1 MRLLVWLL
9 VVVPI
14 VSAVVLTA
22 RTRSNR
28 ARALARMCSDAGLAF
43 SPTDPFLFTDTTF
56 LPFPMFTPIADWQV
70 RNVVW
75 DEADDRVRVFDYLRA
90 GSTERPR
97 LECTCAVVPMPFT
110 VPNVAVVPRGIDD
123 PIAEL
128 TGRVA
133 VALELDAFNQR
144 FEARGDDPR
153 AVVALLDQRMMQ
165 TLLHLPVTT
174 VLHVRENRM
183 LLLSS
188 TLEPGDVLVLLRT
201 AAKLAE
207 RVPRVVASLY
217 PPRPAEG
224 QYEDRWLQ
232 GSWSPDPTGA
242 DAPNPGH
249 LGG

>member
-1 MRLLVWLL
+1 VRFF
-9 VVVPI
+9 VVVLIVIPI
-14 VSAVVLTA
+14 VSAAVLTA
-22 RTRSNR
+22 RARSDR
-28 ARALARMCSDAGLAF
+28 ERALARMCGDASLAF
-43 SPTDPFLFTDTTF
+43 SPSDPFLFTDTAF
-56 LPFPMFTPIADWQV
+56 LPFPMFAPIADWQV

-90 GSTERPR
+90 ASTERAR

-110 VPNVAVVPRGIDD
+110 VPDVAVVPRGIDD
-123 PIAEL
+123 PIPEP

-133 VALELDAFNQR
+133 VALELDAFNER

-165 TLLHLPVTT
+165 TLLHLPITT
-174 VLHVRENRM
+174 VVHVRENRM

-188 TLEPGDVLVLLRT
+188 TLAPGDVLVLLRT

-224 QYEDRWLQ
+224 PYEDRWLQ